1 MYCKIY
7 KFITFCLHSFVKIC
21 RISPLQSIDNTFIKS
36 IRYSWYENKSQIDST
51 IHAKMHC
58 KLYKFVTICL
68 NSFVDIC
75 WISPLL
81 RINNIYI
88 KNIKYLWCKNKIQIE
103 SNFFSEISL
112 TESIDMQFF
121 NIIEIQ
127 FFQQEHNEQ

>member
-7 KFITFCLHSFVKIC
+7 KFITFCLHSFIKIC
-21 RISPLQSIDNTFIKS
+21 WISPLQSIDNIFIKS
-36 IRYSWYENKSQIDST
+36 IRYSWCENKSQIDST

-58 KLYKFVTICL
+58 KLYKFLTIRL
-68 NSFVDIC
+68 NSSVDIC

-103 SNFFSEISL
+103 SNFFPEISL
-112 TESIDMQFF
+112 TERIDMQFF

-127 FFQQEHNEQ
+127 FFQQEHNKQ